1 MANIKELRGRIK
13 SVTNIAKITKAMEMV
28 ASMKLRKVQ
37 NRALSHGP
45 YTRTLYGIMEHL
57 ARHVGQ
63 DAGRPLFQT
72 REVKTIGVL
81 LVTSDRGL
89 CGAYNANVTAQVTRL
104 ARQLE
109 AEGKGIKL
117 KFYVIGRKGYTWLG
131 RRGYEVVRFYAEPTL
146 DQLDFKMAR
155 IASDDLVSAFL
166 AGEVDRV
173 VVMST
178 AFRTAS
184 RFEPTTV
191 PFLPLSSLTPEHDT
205 SFAASGHGDA
215 DSKAALNYLLEP
227 DVESMFDA
235 IVPKYLQTVVFDSM
249 LESLASEM
257 ASRRMAMKGATD
269 AASRMEKEL
278 RKKYNRARQES
289 ITKELL
295 DIVGGASAV
304 S

>member
-13 SVTNIAKITKAMEMV
+13 SVSNIAKITKAMEMV

-57 ARHVGQ
+57 SRHVGQ
-63 DAGRPLFQT
+63 DAGRPLFQA

-104 ARQLE
+104 ARELE
-109 AEGKGIKL
+109 AEGKGVKL

-146 DQLDFKMAR
+146 EQLDFKMAR
-155 IASDDLVSAFL
+155 IASDDLVAAFL

-215 DSKAALNYLLEP
+215 DTKAALNYLLEP
-227 DVESMFDA
+227 DAESMFDA

-269 AASRMEKEL
+269 AASRMGKEL